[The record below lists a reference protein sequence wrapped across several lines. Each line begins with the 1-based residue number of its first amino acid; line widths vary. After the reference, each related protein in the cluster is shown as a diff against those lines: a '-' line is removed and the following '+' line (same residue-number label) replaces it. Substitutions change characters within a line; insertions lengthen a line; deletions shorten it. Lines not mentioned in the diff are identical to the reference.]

1 MRYQLINTLVQEL
14 LIVASLGRIVLDII
28 RYETILGKEGLPFGL
43 LGAASAFK
51 DISFFFTPVF
61 WYSRNAISSSLRR
74 LWLTTI
80 LFVCG
85 LIAVFAGPSSA
96 LLMIPNIEPTWPAG
110 GADFWLI
117 GNNSTLW
124 PSSLDSSSAGGP
136 FCLNPTAQMLSEGAL
151 NSSGCIWYS
160 TSAIAQ
166 AFQAWHLHKFY
177 NISITETTY
186 KHTVGV
192 IPSDP
197 TYNDT
202 WALSSNPAAGLLS
215 DQLAAVWQEAVY
227 HAPVTQKS
235 TRSSYHNFDFR
246 IYEGTIAKVQ
256 TKLPA
261 VRTRCILWDNTFD
274 NTKFLGVFD
283 HTFHLFLQRLISN

>member
-1 MRYQLINTLVQEL
+1 LVQQKRSQL
-14 LIVASLGRIVLDII
+14 KPSKALAYNNIVCVWFNCRVCWAIVC
-28 RYETILGKEGLPFGL
+28 
-43 LGAASAFK
+43 
-51 DISFFFTPVF
+51 
-61 WYSRNAISSSLRR
+61 
-74 LWLTTI
+74 
-80 LFVCG
+80 FVDDPKYRANLACR
-85 LIAVFAGPSSA
+85 
-96 LLMIPNIEPTWPAG
+96 W
-110 GADFWLI
+110 ADFWLI
-117 GNNSTLW
+117 GNSSTLW

-136 FCLNPTAQMLSEGAL
+136 FCLNPTAQMLSDGAL

-166 AFQAWHLHKFY
+166 AFQAWHFHKFY

-186 KHTVGV
+186 KRTVGV

-197 TYNDT
+197 SYNDT

-235 TRSSYHNFDFR
+235 TSSYHNFDFR

-261 VRTRCILWDNTFD
+261 VRTRCNLWDNVFD

-283 HTFHLFLQRLISN
+283 HTFHLFVRGLISK